1 MTRALSAPGTAN
13 GLILLGAV
21 LQVLFFILYLI
32 NGDVHVDEA
41 MLVLNARSLAREGTD
56 IFGQRMPVYFDTW
69 LYGGQSSLATYLA
82 AVFIRLFG
90 NQIWIAR
97 LPLALTAFASLFA
110 LKGLTRLLFPGQYTV
125 QNTVLL
131 LSIIEPWRLY
141 QSAWTLDC
149 ATCLCAAV
157 CPVLLVHAV
166 EKPKARLLFT
176 PYPWPASPWGCTP
189 IWRQP
194 F

>member
-1 MTRALSAPGTAN
+1 MQTASSAPRKGALTRALSAPGTAN

-82 AVFIRLFG
+82 AAFIRLFG

-97 LPLALTAFASLFA
+97 LPLALTAFAGLFA
-110 LKGLTRLLFPGQYTV
+110 LKGLVRLLFPGQYTV

-131 LSIIEPWRLY
+131 LTAIEPWRLY

-149 ATCLCAAV
+149 AYLPFV
-157 CPVLLVHAV
+157 CPVLFGARGG
-166 EKPKARLLFT
+166 KA
-176 PYPWPASPWGCTP
+176 
-189 IWRQP
+189 
-194 F
+194 

>member
-1 MTRALSAPGTAN
+1 MQTASSAPRKGALTRALSAPGTAN

-82 AVFIRLFG
+82 AAFIRLFG

-97 LPLALTAFASLFA
+97 LPLALTAFAGPPAVSRAVHGTKYRPSADSDRAVAAVSIRLDP
-110 LKGLTRLLFPGQYTV
+110 GLRLP
-125 QNTVLL
+125 
-131 LSIIEPWRLY
+131 
-141 QSAWTLDC
+141 A
-149 ATCLCAAV
+149 LCAAV
-157 CPVLLVHAV
+157 CPVLFGARGG
-166 EKPKARLLFT
+166 KA
-176 PYPWPASPWGCTP
+176 
-189 IWRQP
+189 
-194 F
+194 